1 VTVVTASTPPPTATD
16 ADREAAR
23 VGVVVVGAGQAGL
36 AAAFHLR
43 RRGIAPY
50 EGFVVLDADAA
61 PGGAWQHRPPTL
73 TMAAVHGFHP
83 LPDAPLPP
91 FAGQRPAHEFLP
103 EYFAGY
109 ERGQALPV
117 LRPVRVTEV
126 RDAEVRDAEVRDADG
141 GRLLVRTDHGDWSAR
156 ALINATG
163 TWTRPFVPRYP
174 GAGSFLGRT
183 LHSSGYRGPEE
194 FRGQR
199 VLVVGGGASAIQI
212 LAETAAVAGTLWV
225 TRRPPVF
232 RDASFTPELGR
243 AAVAL
248 VEQRVREGRPPGS
261 VVSVTGLPPTP
272 ALLRARELGALDRLP
287 MFERITPEGVVWPD
301 GRAERLDAIVWATG
315 FRPALSHLAPLGLR
329 EPGGGIRLDGTAT
342 VADARVHLVGYGPS
356 ASTVGANRAG
366 RAAAVAVD
374 RLLARTPSA
383 AADR

>member
-1 VTVVTASTPPPTATD
+1 MTVTVEAASTPVD
-16 ADREAAR
+16 VD
-23 VGVVVVGAGQAGL
+23 VVVIGAGQAGL

-43 RRGIAPY
+43 RRGFPPGT
-50 EGFVVLDADAA
+50 GFVVLDAEAA

-73 TMAAVHGFHP
+73 TMAAVHGFHE

-91 FAGQRPAHEFLP
+91 FAGRLPARDFLP
-103 EYFAGY
+103 GYFAAY
-109 ERGQALPV
+109 ERAYALPV
-117 LRPVRVTEV
+117 LRPVRVTAV
-126 RDAEVRDAEVRDADG
+126 RDAAD
-141 GRLLVRTDHGDWSAR
+141 GRLLVESDHGRWSAR

-174 GAGSFLGRT
+174 GAESFLGRS
-183 LHSSGYRGPEE
+183 LHSSRYLGPEE

-212 LAETAAVAGTLWV
+212 LAETAAVARTLWV

-232 RDASFTPELGR
+232 RAAAFTPELGR

-248 VEQRVREGRPPGS
+248 VEQRVREGLPPAS

-287 MFERITPEGVVWPD
+287 MFERITPDGAVWAD

-315 FRPALSHLAPLGLR
+315 FRPAVGHLAPLGLR
-329 EPGGGIRLDGTAT
+329 GPGGGIRLDGTGA
-342 VADARVHLVGYGPS
+342 VADPRVQLVGYGPS

-374 RLLARTPSA
+374 RLLARSPLARATA
-383 AADR
+383 